1 MDYHIIATLGKIND
15 KAALCQYEKDENLNI
30 AALKSGEFYNS
41 THCLLE
47 SFKDCEF
54 SFIATKEAF
63 ENNAE
68 FLSEFVPVFE
78 RFVPKNFLDE
88 NEFDKVFAQILDSIK
103 SSKCENI
110 ILDITHGFRSQPII
124 AAFASVLGR
133 INEREKNI
141 QIIFAKEIEQ
151 HKKYRYVELN
161 NYVEISP
168 IAIALNSFLHRLNM
182 PEIYVRDEFINA
194 LENFSRALHS
204 NARKQMKR
212 HLDKCIKTYES
223 AKEKYAPL
231 AEILE
236 GIKAILDDFKS
247 AESDTPDSYYKIARI
262 MHEKEYFLISATYIS
277 EAMGLYLLG
286 IFREKNLMQ
295 YIESNIKDKKGNPKD
310 IKKITDYDRIQK
322 IKDFI
327 DTITNKV
334 KDSQN
339 FRNRHKSSQNKWEV
353 LANYGYLTERAN
365 KQSGNIVRFDESI
378 ARPINSIR
386 NALAHIGS
394 EDDFNIDKIKQNLEA
409 VLWRFDK
416 LCITENILRNL

>member
-15 KAALCQYEKDENLNI
+15 KAALCQYEKDENLDI

-54 SFIATKEAF
+54 SFIATQKAF

-68 FLSEFVPVFE
+68 FLSEFAPIFE
-78 RFVPKNFLDE
+78 RFAPKNFLDE
-88 NEFDKVFAQILDSIK
+88 DEFDKVFAQILDSIK
-103 SSKCENI
+103 SSKCKNI
-110 ILDITHGFRSQPII
+110 ILDITHGFRSQSII
-124 AAFASVLGR
+124 AAFASILSG
-133 INEREKNI
+133 INTRKNI
-141 QIIFAKEIEQ
+141 QIIFAKEIEPR
-151 HKKYRYVELN
+151 KKYRYVALN

-182 PEIYVRDEFINA
+182 PEIYVQDEFINA

-212 HLDKCIKTYES
+212 HLEKCLKTYES

-236 GIKAILDDFKS
+236 GIKAILDDFQS
-247 AESDTPDSYYKIARI
+247 AASDTPDSYYKIARI

-277 EAMGLYLLG
+277 EAMGLYLLS

-295 YIESNIKDKKGNPKD
+295 YIENNIEKRNRQ
-310 IKKITDYDRIQK
+310 KITDYDRVHT
-322 IKDFI
+322 IKEFI
-327 DTITNKV
+327 RTIAN
-334 KDSQN
+334 
-339 FRNRHKSSQNKWEV
+339 SQNKYKTPQKHTKDGATQNKGRIFKNCEP
-353 LANYGYLTERAN
+353 LIERA
-365 KQSGNIVRFDESI
+365 KQQGGNFFRFDESI
-378 ARPINSIR
+378 AYPINVVR
-386 NALAHIGS
+386 NKFAHINNKDTS
-394 EDDFNIDKIKQNLEA
+394 DIDDIKRELEEI
-409 VLWRFDK
+409 LCSFDK

>member
-15 KAALCQYEKDENLNI
+15 KAALCQYEKDENLDI

-54 SFIATKEAF
+54 SFIATQKAF

-68 FLSEFVPVFE
+68 FLSEFAPIFE
-78 RFVPKNFLDE
+78 RFAPKNFLDE
-88 NEFDKVFAQILDSIK
+88 DEFDKVFAQILNSIK
-103 SSKCENI
+103 SSKCKNI
-110 ILDITHGFRSQPII
+110 ILDITHGFRSQSII
-124 AAFASVLGR
+124 AAFASVLSG
-133 INEREKNI
+133 INTRKNI

-151 HKKYRYVELN
+151 RKKYRYVELN

-182 PEIYVRDEFINA
+182 PEIYVQDEFINA

-212 HLDKCIKTYES
+212 HLEKCLKTYES

-231 AEILE
+231 VEILE

-277 EAMGLYLLG
+277 EAMGLYLLS
-286 IFREKNLMQ
+286 IFKEKNLMQ

-327 DTITNKV
+327 GTITNKV

-378 ARPINSIR
+378 ARPINVVR
-386 NALAHIGS
+386 NKFAHIINKDTS
-394 EDDFNIDKIKQNLEA
+394 DIDDIKRELETI
-409 VLWRFDK
+409 LWRFDK